1 MFALDNKPFFLLL
14 YKLSLVLRFAWV
26 EHLHFIVKYETS
38 NQRPRNIIFVF
49 FLPLTLPSVFYSFR
63 VFSYPRFLW
72 VSSLA
77 YPNLLGTK
85 EFVVVGGGGEIRDGT
100 YNFVMLLFDCDYF
113 LIFEI
118 TMLHVNDEC

>member
-1 MFALDNKPFFLLL
+1 
-14 YKLSLVLRFAWV
+14 V

-38 NQRPRNIIFVF
+38 NQRPRTIIFVF
-49 FLPLTLPSVFYSFR
+49 FLFTLNSTVCLLLFR
-63 VFSYPRFLW
+63 VFSYPRFLR

-85 EFVVVGGGGEIRDGT
+85 GFVVVGGGGEIRDGT
-100 YNFVMLLFDCDYF
+100 YDFVMLLFDCDYF